1 MTVLSTKERILNSTE
16 ELVAESGFC
25 ELTMRQISTHAN
37 TNLAAINYHFGS
49 KQSLINHML
58 ERRLDTLFS
67 MRLKRLDELENGS
80 QQPCLL
86 RQVLEAFI
94 EPALVIS
101 NDQRMGGRRFMKIL
115 ARAYAERS
123 EFLHDLLTSRY
134 ADTIK
139 RFASAIERACPHL
152 DPQTVFWRFH
162 FIMGSLTYVMADF
175 GAASKTSHMDEKTF
189 FATCSQQLVNFA
201 LASLSV
207 ENPQSECPEVADSA
221 ALTADQN
228 A

>member
-25 ELTMRQISTHAN
+25 DLTMRQISTHAN

-58 ERRLDTLFS
+58 ERRLDTLFE

-80 QQPCLL
+80 EQPCLL
-86 RQVLEAFI
+86 RQVLKAFI

-101 NDQRMGGRRFMKIL
+101 NDERMGGQRFMKIL

-123 EFLHDLLTSRY
+123 DFLHELLSSRY
-134 ADTIK
+134 ANVIK
-139 RFASAIERACPHL
+139 RFAAAIERACPPL
-152 DPQTVFWRFH
+152 DEQTVFWRFH
-162 FIMGSLTYVMADF
+162 FIIGALTYVMADF
-175 GAASKTSHMDEKTF
+175 GAASKTSHMSEQEF
-189 FATCSQQLVNFA
+189 FATCNHQLVDFA
-201 LASLSV
+201 EAALSA
-207 ENPQSECPEVADSA
+207 PRRLSECQADTASSA
-221 ALTADQN
+221 
-228 A
+228 

>member
-16 ELVAESGFC
+16 ALVAESGFC
-25 ELTMRQISTHAN
+25 DLTMRQISNHAN

-58 ERRLDTLFS
+58 ERRLDTLFD

-80 QQPCLL
+80 HQPCLIK
-86 RQVLEAFI
+86 QVLEAFI

-101 NDQRMGGRRFMKIL
+101 NDDRMGGQRFMKIL

-123 EFLHDLLTSRY
+123 EFLHQLLSSRY

-152 DPQTVFWRFH
+152 STQTVFWRFH
-162 FIMGSLTYVMADF
+162 FIMGALTYVMADF
-175 GAASKTSHMDEKTF
+175 GAASKTSHMTEQEF
-189 FATCSQQLVNFA
+189 FSTCSHQLVDF
-201 LASLSV
+201 SL
-207 ENPQSECPEVADSA
+207 A
-221 ALTADQN
+221 ALSCESPPPDCRPSGGTSA
-228 A
+228 

>member
-25 ELTMRQISTHAN
+25 ELTMRQISHHAK

-58 ERRLDTLFS
+58 ERRLDTLFE

-80 QQPCLL
+80 DRPCVLK
-86 RQVLEAFI
+86 QVLEAFI

-101 NDQRMGGRRFMKIL
+101 NDEHMGGQRFMKIL

-123 EFLHDLLTSRY
+123 EFLHALLSSRY
-134 ADTIK
+134 AAVIK
-139 RFASAIERACPHL
+139 RFANAIERACPHL
-152 DPQTVFWRFH
+152 QTNTIFWRFH
-162 FIMGSLTYVMADF
+162 YIMGALTYVMADF
-175 GAASKTSHMDEKTF
+175 GAASKTSHMTEQEF
-189 FATCSQQLVNFA
+189 FATCSRQLVNF
-201 LASLSV
+201 SL
-207 ENPQSECPEVADSA
+207 A
-221 ALTADQN
+221 ALSTEEPIVSSPSGSDD
-228 A
+228 

>member
-25 ELTMRQISTHAN
+25 DLTMRQISTHAN

-58 ERRLDTLFS
+58 ERRLDTLFE

-80 QQPCLL
+80 RQPCLL
-86 RQVLEAFI
+86 RQVLKAFI

-101 NDQRMGGRRFMKIL
+101 NDDRMGGQRFMKIL

-123 EFLHDLLTSRY
+123 EFLHDLLSSRY
-134 ADTIK
+134 ADVVK
-139 RFASAIERACPHL
+139 RFAAAIERACPQL
-152 DPQTVFWRFH
+152 DEQTVFWRFH
-162 FIMGSLTYVMADF
+162 FIIGALTYVMADF
-175 GAASKTSHMDEKTF
+175 GAASKTSHMSEQEF
-189 FATCSQQLVNFA
+189 FSTCSRQLVDFA
-201 LASLSV
+201 
-207 ENPQSECPEVADSA
+207 EA
-221 ALTADQN
+221 ALTAGQSLPESQGI
-228 A
+228 AATVA